1 MPRRWLSK
9 LFRYPKTI
17 SRAFTAPS
25 ISLRGNG
32 FILAFLEA
40 PPLEST
46 RAYVL
51 NNIEQ
56 GYPHRVAVSD
66 GEVVGWCDIV
76 PKPRPIYAHAG
87 VLGLALLPEFRGQ
100 GLGDRLMRQTL
111 DDARAFG
118 LQRVELTV
126 RENNK
131 NATALYKAIGFE
143 DEGLLRNAAKI
154 DGAYEVDGAYENV
167 FLMALLFEPEAHSG
181 GFVRR

>member
-1 MPRRWLSK
+1 MAVEIVP
-9 LFRYPKTI
+9 I
-17 SRAFTAPS
+17 SQDHIEGFHRALDFVARER
-25 ISLRGNG
+25 IY
-32 FILAFLEA
+32 LAFLEA

-56 GYPHRVAVSD
+56 GYPHLVAMSA

-87 VLGLALLPEFRGQ
+87 VLGMALLPEFRGQ

-131 NATALYKAIGFE
+131 NAMALYKTIGFE
-143 DEGLLRNAAKI
+143 IEGLLRNAAK
-154 DGAYEVDGAYENV
+154 VDGAYENV
-167 FLMALLFEPEAHSG
+167 FLMAVLFEP
-181 GFVRR
+181 R